1 MKRDTINAAIGIILL
16 IVLFLGASYY
26 VQANLEIVKSFVGS
40 GFIGILVYMF
50 ILIFATVVAPVNAM
64 PLIPIASNIWGWF
77 FTGLISAISWT
88 IGSLIAF
95 MLARIYGVPL
105 VKKFFSLSAIT
116 RYEKL
121 IPEENIFWSIVF
133 LRMSIPVDILSYLLG
148 LFSHI
153 KFRTYA
159 IATLIGV
166 APFAFI
172 FAYVGT
178 LQFRY
183 QLLTFLIAVIIILT
197 GYKIK
202 NKYKKRK
209 LFKQKNLEI
218 KNVK

>member
-1 MKRDTINAAIGIILL
+1 MRKDTINAAIGIILL
-16 IVLFLGASYY
+16 VVLFLGASYY
-26 VQANLEIVKSFVGS
+26 VQANLETVKSSIDYGI
-40 GFIGILVYMF
+40 IGIIIYMF
-50 ILIFATVVAPVNAM
+50 ILIFATVVAPVNAL
-64 PLIPIASNIWGWF
+64 PLIPIASNVWGWF
-77 FTGLISAISWT
+77 ITGLLSAISWT

-95 MLARIYGVPL
+95 MLARRYGVPL
-105 VKKFFSLSAIT
+105 VKKFFSLNAIA

-183 QLLTFLIAVIIILT
+183 QILTFLIAVLIILA
-197 GYKIK
+197 GYGIK
-202 NKYKKRK
+202 KNYKKRK
-209 LFKQKNLEI
+209 IFKQKNLEI